1 MDENKTK
8 TVEAPRDRAILVGL
22 SSPVLKQ
29 DCADEQ
35 SMDELAALVETAGGV
50 SVATVLQN
58 LPAPN
63 PRSFIG
69 EGKVAEI
76 KELVRAQEAT
86 MVLFDNDLS
95 PSQMR
100 VLTEEL
106 GVQVLDRSGLILD
119 IFAQRAK
126 TKEGRLQVELAQYQ
140 YLLPRLIGM
149 WTHLERQAGTSGKG
163 PIGSKGPGETQLET
177 DRRHIHRK
185 IDKLKE
191 DLDEVRRVRGT
202 QRERRM
208 KNEIPVVAIVGYTNA
223 GKSTLLN
230 ALTGADIPAND
241 RLFDTL
247 DTTTR
252 LLTVSDTLDVVISDT
267 VGFIRKLPHQL
278 IDAFKATLEE
288 LEYADL
294 LLHVIDISNPE
305 WAQQAQIVDE
315 LIHDLGAE
323 DIPCVR
329 VYNKSDLFYGDI
341 RPRGERTVNISARTG
356 EGLDELLR
364 VIDAELDKGTR
375 RVTIHLPYD
384 KGGMLDSLYR
394 EAKVERVE
402 YGETI
407 DIVAVCTPRVLGQ
420 VKEFV
425 EGYTE
430 PKEDWEV

>member
-1 MDENKTK
+1 MEENKLK
-8 TVEAPRDRAILVGL
+8 SIEQPRDRVILAGL
-22 SSPVLKQ
+22 ASPVLRE
-29 DCADEQ
+29 DSADEE
-35 SMDELAALVETAGGV
+35 SMEELAALVETAGGV

-58 LPAPN
+58 LASPN
-63 PRSFIG
+63 PRTFIG
-69 EGKVAEI
+69 EGKMAEI
-76 KELVRAQEAT
+76 KELITSLEAT

-185 IDKLKE
+185 IDKLKD
-191 DLDEVRRVRGT
+191 DLEEVRRVRGT

-278 IDAFKATLEE
+278 VDAFKATLEE

-294 LLHVIDISNPE
+294 LLHVIDISNPA
-305 WAQQAQIVDE
+305 WLAQAEIVDS
-315 LIHDLGAE
+315 LIRDLGAE
-323 DIPCVR
+323 GIPCIR

-341 RPRGERTVNISARTG
+341 RPRGERMVNISARTG

-364 VIDAELDKGTR
+364 AIDAELDKGAR

-384 KGGMLDSLYR
+384 KGGLLDGLYR
-394 EAKVERVE
+394 EAKVERVD

-407 DIVAVCTPRVLGQ
+407 DIVAVCTPRILGQ
-420 VKEFV
+420 VKDYV

-430 PKEDWEV
+430 PKEDREL